1 MSPSTVTT
9 TSSRK
14 TPTAKTNGAINPT
27 TVKKGAGSAYLGKKK
42 DGAKGKEIKNE
53 WLTSIYN
60 VQKQLTAISKELGE
74 ISKEIEE
81 ISKRFD
87 DIKKNAASKSSIRN
101 TTTSLSRSDPRV
113 ESSESDEIISDSAEE
128 SAVMGD
134 YTESSSV
141 VQHNGV
147 DKNSDLSEAL
157 KHIQAASK
165 ASKLIANYFNKKVQA
180 EVKKA
185 ATALNNFDTN
195 ESAATDAELT
205 RKKAELN
212 KRLQALLL
220 DLEKIDLSTR
230 KTNLQIQ
237 FDS

>member
-1 MSPSTVTT
+1 MSTH
-9 TSSRK
+9 TSSSISSHK
-14 TPTAKTNGAINPT
+14 TPTAKTNGTINPT
-27 TVKKGAGSAYLGKKK
+27 PVKKGDGSAYLGKKK

-53 WLTSIYN
+53 WLTSISN

-74 ISKEIEE
+74 ISKEIEV
-81 ISKRFD
+81 ISKRLD
-87 DIKKNAASKSSIRN
+87 DIKKNDASKSSTTN
-101 TTTSLSRSDPRV
+101 TTPSISDSDSV
-113 ESSESDEIISDSAEE
+113 IVSSESEEIIGDNAAE
-128 SAVMGD
+128 SAVVAD

-147 DKNSDLSEAL
+147 DKKSDLSEAL

-165 ASKLIANYFNKKVQA
+165 ASKLIANYFNKKVRA

-195 ESAATDAELT
+195 ESAEKDAKLIK
-205 RKKAELN
+205 KKAELN

-220 DLEKIDLSTR
+220 GLEKIKLPTGETYP
-230 KTNLQIQ
+230 KIQ
-237 FDS
+237 SNS